1 MLNRDP
7 DRFILR
13 DSRVYDRDDPDT
25 SLSLRE
31 IAETA
36 YSMNNLGMPQGEE
49 HGLEATDYYDPP
61 MVTMANGTH
70 VVQVAIDPEDGRVQ
84 IERYAVVHD
93 CGRVINPKIVA
104 GQVHGATAQG
114 IGEALMEEIVYDRE
128 GQHLNANLLDYL
140 LPTAMDMPD
149 LEMSHIETPSID
161 TVGGIKGAAEGGLTG
176 AVPALANAVCDA
188 LSGLGVNIT
197 RVPLRPS
204 YILEQI
210 NKARGGAVE

>member
-1 MLNRDP
+1 
-7 DRFILR
+7 
-13 DSRVYDRDDPDT
+13 
-25 SLSLRE
+25 
-31 IAETA
+31 
-36 YSMNNLGMPQGEE
+36 MPQGEE

-70 VVQVAIDPEDGRVQ
+70 VVQVAIDPEDGRVE

-114 IGEALMEEIVYDRE
+114 IGEALMEEIVYDDE

-140 LPTAMDMPD
+140 LPTAMDIPD
-149 LEMSHIETPSID
+149 LDLSHIETPSID
-161 TVGGIKGAAEGGLTG
+161 TVAGIKGAAEGGLTG
-176 AVPALANAVCDA
+176 AVPALANAVNDA

-204 YILEQI
+204 YILDLIRTAQRD
-210 NKARGGAVE
+210 APG